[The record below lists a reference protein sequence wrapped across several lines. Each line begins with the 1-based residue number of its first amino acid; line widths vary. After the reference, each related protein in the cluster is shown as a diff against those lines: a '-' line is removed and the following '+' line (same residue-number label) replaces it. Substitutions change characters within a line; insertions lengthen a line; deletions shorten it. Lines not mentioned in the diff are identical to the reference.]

1 MSIKNSITTADYIEY
16 DTAAAKA
23 NKLLKD
29 PKTELIGR
37 YIIIAINTGLRC
49 GDILQLTY
57 EQLLGDT
64 LTINEQ
70 KTGKNKIIAL
80 NQAIRSIVPA
90 AATGSLFVTQKGG
103 TITIQHLNRLLKEA
117 FLKESKKL
125 NISSHS
131 MRKSFGRRVF
141 SNNNES
147 EKALVYLCE
156 LFNHSTL
163 TMTRKYLG
171 IRQEELNNIYLNL

>member
-1 MSIKNSITTADYIEY
+1 MSIKHSITTADYIEY
-16 DTAAAKA
+16 DTATATA

-29 PKTELIGR
+29 PKSELIGR
-37 YIIIAINTGLRC
+37 YIIIAINTGLRS

-57 EQLLGDT
+57 ESLQGDT
-64 LTINEQ
+64 LTITEQ

-80 NQAIRSIVPA
+80 NAAIKAIIPA
-90 AATGSLFVTQKGG
+90 GVTGSLFITQKGG

-131 MRKSFGRRVF
+131 MRKAFGRRVF

-147 EKALVYLCE
+147 EKALVYMME

-163 TMTRKYLG
+163 AMTRKYLG